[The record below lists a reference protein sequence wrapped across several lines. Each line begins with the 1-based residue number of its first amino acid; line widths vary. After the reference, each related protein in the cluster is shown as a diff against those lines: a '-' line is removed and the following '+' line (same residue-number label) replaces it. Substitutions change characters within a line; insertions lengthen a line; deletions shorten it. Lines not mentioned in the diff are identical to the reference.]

1 MADLKKVIIKMLVID
16 DDMSVLDLS
25 PIANGFAIAKG
36 VEKEWFKQCA
46 RRSFEKILQEWEDE
60 NGRS

>member
-16 DDMSVLDLS
+16 NDTSVLDLS
-25 PIANGFAIAKG
+25 PIVNGFAIAKG

-46 RRSFEKILQEWEDE
+46 RRTFEKVLQEWEKE
-60 NGRS
+60 NDGI

>member
-25 PIANGFAIAKG
+25 PITNGFAIAKG
-36 VEKEWFKQCA
+36 VEKEWFKECA
-46 RRSFEKILQEWEDE
+46 RKSFEKILQEWEEE
-60 NGRS
+60 NE